1 MSSTEGLEQAGGCKE
16 DRREGDCRDS
26 KETDQQAQGV
36 GTPFPRTQEWGGGLQ
51 GKKEFTS
58 DMSTLRHTTCEGGW
72 QDVA

>member
-1 MSSTEGLEQAGGCKE
+1 MAAGRTGERETAEIVRRQTNRLEGWEPHSQE
-16 DRREGDCRDS
+16 HRN
-26 KETDQQAQGV
+26 GV
-36 GTPFPRTQEWGGGLQ
+36 GGLQ